1 MKMSL
6 NILMV
11 LLLALEVSAVDAS
24 PPNEAAR
31 KVDSL
36 FIIASSGE
44 IKYRDMVQPA
54 QDSLVAMGE
63 AAVPRMV
70 EKIDIKIARE
80 ARTVRE
86 VLIKIGAVAVPSLL
100 TRLSDEDTEVVS
112 KTCYILGKIGDSSA
126 IDGLVDVSGH
136 SDWHIRSSA
145 VAALGDIGN
154 ERGYEV
160 VSRALADT
168 VGLVRKSAAVAGG
181 KLMNEAAVPH
191 LVGMLADDF
200 YGARMCAS
208 EALVK
213 FGKKSLSAIGDSLV
227 FENELQGNLGC
238 TTLGLIGGD
247 SAAVILA
254 AQLTSPS
261 PMRRA
266 LAVEGILNC
275 NSSLACGA
283 VELLSSSEKDPLV
296 LFYIEK
302 VLEKYASK

>member
-1 MKMSL
+1 
-6 NILMV
+6 MV
-11 LLLALEVSAVDAS
+11 LLLTLEVSAVDAS

-168 VGLVRKSAAVAGG
+168 VGLVRKSAAVAG
-181 KLMNEAAVPH
+181 
-191 LVGMLADDF
+191 
-200 YGARMCAS
+200 
-208 EALVK
+208 
-213 FGKKSLSAIGDSLV
+213 
-227 FENELQGNLGC
+227 EN
-238 TTLGLIGGD
+238 
-247 SAAVILA
+247 
-254 AQLTSPS
+254 
-261 PMRRA
+261 
-266 LAVEGILNC
+266 
-275 NSSLACGA
+275 
-283 VELLSSSEKDPLV
+283 
-296 LFYIEK
+296 
-302 VLEKYASK
+302 